1 MGCPLTCG
9 FYLIHI
15 VRSSLRFNSSLSKEN
30 WLPGL
35 DFSRNVFH
43 VEAGRRRQESREN
56 HPDEET
62 VMSFRKI
69 VPVKQHEPKRHVKPA
84 PKKKSVTKARPRPV
98 AR

>member
-1 MGCPLTCG
+1 M
-9 FYLIHI
+9 F
-15 VRSSLRFNSSLSKEN
+15 SMSKPE
-30 WLPGL
+30 GG
-35 DFSRNVFH
+35 
-43 VEAGRRRQESREN
+43 GRKAERIT
-56 HPDEET
+56 DEET